1 MNGHR
6 LFVQSNLY
14 TLALQT
20 PLHTLKWGGGG
31 IPVIMFLPL
40 EFSTVTHLLNAIT
53 IAKWHLS
60 HWLQTIAPATN
71 SIHQVLLQ

>member
-20 PLHTLKWGGGG
+20 LVKEKEGREGERERCKE
-31 IPVIMFLPL
+31 I
-40 EFSTVTHLLNAIT
+40 AIGK
-53 IAKWHLS
+53 IEESEKREREREGMRKKRAGER
-60 HWLQTIAPATN
+60 
-71 SIHQVLLQ
+71 

>member
-6 LFVQSNLY
+6 LLVQSNLY

-20 PLHTLKWGGGG
+20 PLLTLKWGGGV

-60 HWLQTIAPATN
+60 QWLQTIAPATN